1 MWSLVDRAANVPVVR
16 ASVSNREGISATKPT
31 ILAIVLLISVAAA
44 ADSSQTREGG
54 VLQFDYGKCV
64 AVVRVVDSAGKPVP
78 DAVVGV
84 RIPRDSPHGDTRV
97 RSNADSDGVVRFLG
111 LPEGSFTF
119 SAAEQNRKATRVID
133 TAKQCEGKY
142 EIALPQ

>member
-1 MWSLVDRAANVPVVR
+1 MTSAAV
-16 ASVSNREGISATKPT
+16 AT
-31 ILAIVLLISVAAA
+31 
-44 ADSSQTREGG
+44 DSSKTHEAG

-64 AVVRVVDSAGKPVP
+64 AVVRVVDSEGKPVP

-84 RIPRDSPHGDTRV
+84 RIPRNGPYGDARV
-97 RSNADSDGVVRFLG
+97 RSKADSNGAVRFLG

-133 TAKQCEGKY
+133 TGKQCEGKY
-142 EIALPQ
+142 EIALP

>member
-1 MWSLVDRAANVPVVR
+1 MKTTIFAVVLM
-16 ASVSNREGISATKPT
+16 T
-31 ILAIVLLISVAAA
+31 SVAVAT
-44 ADSSQTREGG
+44 DSSKSHEAG

-64 AVVRVVDSAGKPVP
+64 AVVRVIDSEGKPVP

-84 RIPRDSPHGDTRV
+84 RIPRNSPYGDTRV
-97 RSNADSDGVVRFLG
+97 RSKADSNGAVRFLG

-133 TAKQCEGKY
+133 TGKQCEGKY
-142 EIALPQ
+142 EIALP